1 MFYCSKCNLHLD
13 TFLQDTRP
21 LGLIPL
27 INLVLERKKKKVV
40 VCVLQLQ
47 VIIDIVFQIIELLNK
62 ETSSLIKV
70 NKPNKKAVQ
79 SELSLLQLL
88 V

>member
-1 MFYCSKCNLHLD
+1 M
-13 TFLQDTRP
+13 
-21 LGLIPL
+21 
-27 INLVLERKKKKVV
+27 LERKKKKVV

-88 V
+88 IHAGKFPYQGYFRATKGVTNYMNY